1 MKFSMTVAA
10 AAMALAA
17 MPATAVQVYSTS
29 YDMINGGGQT
39 SGGSSNYWDRNY
51 SGSGCTTCDGAYLS
65 GGSGDLTDGVVP
77 GQYWY
82 ALESPAGTG
91 PYVGWNQVGQANPV
105 ITFHFA
111 PGTTVTG
118 LSVFVDN
125 TTFGG
130 VYAPAAILIDG
141 VNTAFS
147 PPTYGTI
154 GWINFTG
161 LNLTGSSHTLELRQ
175 YDRLWQFV
183 GEVTFDGSVTAGVPE
198 PAIWALMIAGFGMVG
213 GVQRLTGRARRKL
226 RSAA

>member
-1 MKFSMTVAA
+1 MKFSMAIAA
-10 AAMALAA
+10 AAIALTAL
-17 MPATAVQVYSTS
+17 PATAVQVFSTS

-39 SGGSSNYWDRNY
+39 SGGSANYWDLSY
-51 SGSGCTTCDGAYLS
+51 SGSGAASVDGAALS
-65 GGSGDLTDGVVP
+65 GGSGDLTDGYVP
-77 GQYWY
+77 PVYWY
-82 ALESPAGTG
+82 AVESPAGTG

-118 LSVFVDN
+118 LNVFVDN

-130 VYAPAAILIDG
+130 VWAPQTILIDG

-147 PPTYGTI
+147 APTFGTI

-175 YDRLWQFV
+175 YAGKWQFV

-198 PAIWALMIAGFGMVG
+198 PASWALMIAGFGMVG
-213 GVQRLTGRARRKL
+213 GAL
-226 RSAA
+226 RSRRRTSVAA

>member
-1 MKFSMTVAA
+1 MKFSMAIAA
-10 AAMALAA
+10 AAIALTAL
-17 MPATAVQVYSTS
+17 PATAVQVFSTS
-29 YDMINGGGQT
+29 YDMINGGGQA
-39 SGGSSNYWDRNY
+39 SGGSSNYWDLSY
-51 SGSGCTTCDGAYLS
+51 SGSGATNVDGAYLS

-77 GQYWY
+77 SQYWY

-91 PYVGWNQVGQANPV
+91 PYVGWEYRTQNNPV

-111 PGTTVTG
+111 PGTTVTD
-118 LSVFVDN
+118 LNVFVDN

-141 VNTAFS
+141 VNTAFTQ
-147 PPTYGTI
+147 PNYGSI

-175 YDRLWQFV
+175 YVGLWQFV

-198 PAIWALMIAGFGMVG
+198 PASWALLIAGFGMVG
-213 GVQRLTGRARRKL
+213 GTL
-226 RSAA
+226 RSRRRTSVAA

>member
-1 MKFSMTVAA
+1 MKFSMAIAA
-10 AAMALAA
+10 AAIALTAL
-17 MPATAVQVYSTS
+17 PATAVQVFSTS

-39 SGGSSNYWDRNY
+39 SGGSSNYWDLSY
-51 SGSGCTTCDGAYLS
+51 SGSGAASVDGAALS
-65 GGSGDLTDGVVP
+65 GGSGDLTDGYVP
-77 GQYWY
+77 PVYWY
-82 ALESPAGTG
+82 AVESPAGTG

-118 LSVFVDN
+118 LNVFVDN

-147 PPTYGTI
+147 APTIGTI

-175 YDRLWQFV
+175 YAGMWQFV

-198 PAIWALMIAGFGMVG
+198 PASWALMIAGFGMVG
-213 GVQRLTGRARRKL
+213 GAL
-226 RSAA
+226 RSRRRTSVAA

>member
-1 MKFSMTVAA
+1 MKFSMAIAA
-10 AAMALAA
+10 AAIALTAL
-17 MPATAVQVYSTS
+17 PATAVQVFSTS

-39 SGGSSNYWDRNY
+39 SGGSSNYWDLSY
-51 SGSGCTTCDGAYLS
+51 SGSGAASVDGAALS
-65 GGSGDLTDGVVP
+65 GGSGDLTDGYVP
-77 GQYWY
+77 PVYWY
-82 ALESPAGTG
+82 AVESPAGTG

-118 LSVFVDN
+118 LNVFVDN

-130 VYAPAAILIDG
+130 VWAPQTILIDG

-147 PPTYGTI
+147 APSFGTI

-175 YDRLWQFV
+175 YAGKWQFV

-198 PAIWALMIAGFGMVG
+198 PASWALMISGFGLIG
-213 GVQRLTGRARRKL
+213 TALRRRREILTA
-226 RSAA
+226 